1 MISKGEKLSL
11 KNCSKYNYL
20 DEDKYYNIYY
30 KRLSEM
36 GYEQYCLRE
45 SWALVLPP
53 DNCEILKY
61 HNRRMFLKPF
71 RKIIHIMSKIHL

>member
-30 KRLSEM
+30 KRLSEIGRSKYYLRM
-36 GYEQYCLRE
+36 SWELCLRVCDCYKGIKYYNE
-45 SWALVLPP
+45 HMYYPFAKYVRNIPK
-53 DNCEILKY
+53 IL
-61 HNRRMFLKPF
+61 L
-71 RKIIHIMSKIHL
+71 